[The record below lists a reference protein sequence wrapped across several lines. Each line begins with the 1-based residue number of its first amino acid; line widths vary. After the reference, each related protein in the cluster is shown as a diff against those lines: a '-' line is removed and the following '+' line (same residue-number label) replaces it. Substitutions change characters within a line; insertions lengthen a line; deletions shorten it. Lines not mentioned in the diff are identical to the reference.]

1 PASTPSLTRR
11 RLRALGSPP
20 YRKCS
25 MTCSDSGLTPSSSA
39 AARIRS
45 STAAASASAIFPR
58 TLTTGD
64 PGAGTPAPDQGSPA
78 MSPSPI
84 GIRRTRLL
92 PLARGRGP
100 WSRLASS
107 RRSWGLLAGQPLL
120 VVVSPL
126 RLVAPAAAR
135 VPHRPVRIT
144 LDGDEAIA
152 HVADGAD
159 QGLVLRAELGAQPA
173 HMHVDGAG
181 AAEVVVAPH
190 LLEQLGPAE
199 YPARRLGEEFQ

>member
-1 PASTPSLTRR
+1 
-11 RLRALGSPP
+11 
-20 YRKCS
+20 

-39 AARIRS
+39 AARIGS

-64 PGAGTPAPDQGSPA
+64 PEAGTPAPDQGRPA

-100 WSRLASS
+100 WSRLASAC
-107 RRSWGLLAGQPLL
+107 RSWGVLAGQPLL

-159 QGLVLRAELGAQPA
+159 QGLVLRAQLAFL
-173 HMHVDGAG
+173 
-181 AAEVVVAPH
+181 AACA
-190 LLEQLGPAE
+190 A
-199 YPARRLGEEFQ
+199 ARRLLGAGCRFAGRRALAGLEGGLGRGLALGPRRL